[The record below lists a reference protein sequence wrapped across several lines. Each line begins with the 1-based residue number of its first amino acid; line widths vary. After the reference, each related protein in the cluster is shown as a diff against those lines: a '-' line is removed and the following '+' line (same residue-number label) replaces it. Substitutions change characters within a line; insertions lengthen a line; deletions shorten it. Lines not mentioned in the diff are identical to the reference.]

1 MNHTILWETFLQLQ
15 SSNLPYNVVE
25 SHIHRK
31 WLLLIVSLDT
41 APGGYQ
47 SAGWSASV
55 AKKRSN
61 TAERQ
66 CNAWT
71 LCIEAWLEPMNCFA
85 FLNELDND
93 LMKRATRQGI
103 SATLL
108 RGATLSSS
116 WVTLS
121 RAVDFI
127 FIKVHI
133 H

>member
-71 LCIEAWLEPMNCFA
+71 LCIEAWLE
-85 FLNELDND
+85 LDND